1 VTKKLSKTEKLAE
14 LNDRFAKALAFGEDE
29 EIPIAFILQ
38 IAGHNLTEFGLWQT
52 RGDVC
57 SVIGILLHSF
67 ENCVMRRT
75 NSEALEELREHI
87 KINIDMGHEILG
99 HEDAATTIL
108 LSSFFKSVEAMLEQY
123 DSASQIKH

>member
-1 VTKKLSKTEKLAE
+1 MAKKLSKTEKLSE

-57 SVIGILLHSF
+57 SVIGILLYSF

-75 NSEALEELREHI
+75 NTEALEEIREHI

-99 HEDAATTIL
+99 REDEAVTVL

-123 DSASQIKH
+123 DSCSQIKH